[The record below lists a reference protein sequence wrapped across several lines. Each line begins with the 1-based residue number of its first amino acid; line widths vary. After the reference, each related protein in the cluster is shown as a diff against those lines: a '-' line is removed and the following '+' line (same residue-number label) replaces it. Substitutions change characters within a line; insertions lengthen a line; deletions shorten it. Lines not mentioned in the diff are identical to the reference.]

1 MKAEESTEEL
11 DGGTAEA
18 GPETDQ
24 ALRALSALANGT
36 RLAAFRLLVRCG
48 PEGLPAGHIAEQLGA
63 TPPTLSSHLAQL
75 QRAGLVSSR
84 RVQRQIFYSTN
95 VDGMRQLLTFLTE
108 DCCQGRPE
116 LCGKLFSS

>member
-1 MKAEESTEEL
+1 MSVEEST
-11 DGGTAEA
+11 TAQEHGPA
-18 GPETDQ
+18 EPGPETDQ
-24 ALRALSALANGT
+24 ALSALSALAHGT

-48 PEGLPAGHIAEQLGA
+48 PEGLPAGSIAEQLGA
-63 TPPTLSSHLAQL
+63 PPPTLSSHLAQL
-75 QRAGLVSSR
+75 QRAGLVTSR
-84 RVQRQIFYSTN
+84 RVQRQIFYAAN